1 VFWTASGTVYT
12 DSEDNQGMKSFDIG
26 RFFQRN
32 PVQAKEDTPTSHN
45 DGALRSNNIEVELSD
60 VGGSQRR
67 SPSPGTTILVV
78 DDSKTIQVVLT
89 RMLAEYGYQTLS
101 AYDGQRAVD
110 LTHEH
115 KPALVLMDVVMPG
128 MNGFQATREIRKDL
142 DPEISSIPVI
152 IMSGNAQPTEEFWS
166 IKIKANGFIAKPFSD
181 EDLLGLI
188 EGQLFKVDE

>member
-1 VFWTASGTVYT
+1 
-12 DSEDNQGMKSFDIG
+12 MKGFDIA

-32 PVQAKEDTPTSHN
+32 PVQAREPEPPSN
-45 DGALRSNNIEVELSD
+45 DVELTDNTNS
-60 VGGSQRR
+60 VAAGGRLR
-67 SPSPGTTILVV
+67 PNPGTTVLVV

-89 RMLAEYGYQTLS
+89 RMLSQYGYQTLS
-101 AYDGQRAVD
+101 AYDGERAVA
-110 LTHEH
+110 LTREH

-142 DPEISSIPVI
+142 DPQISSIPVI

-181 EDLLGLI
+181 EDLLDRI
-188 EGQLFKVDE
+188 EGQLFKVSE

>member
-1 VFWTASGTVYT
+1 
-12 DSEDNQGMKSFDIG
+12 MKSFDIS

-32 PVQAKEDTPTSHN
+32 PVQARKETPVS
-45 DGALRSNNIEVELSD
+45 DSNGVLPGGTVDVELDNID
-60 VGGSQRR
+60 VEERLR
-67 SPSPGTTILVV
+67 PNPGTTILVV

-89 RMLAEYGYQTLS
+89 RMLAQYGYQTLS
-101 AYDGQRAVD
+101 AYDGQRAVE
-110 LTHEH
+110 LTREH

-142 DPEISSIPVI
+142 DPEVSAIPVI

-181 EDLLGLI
+181 EDLLGRI
-188 EGQLFKVDE
+188 EGQLFKVSE